1 MAAKHTEQ
9 EAIGFMEESVRRD
22 EGCTL
27 DNRELYA
34 MYTEWFARQHQML
47 TAQEFKRIF
56 QKHNNISIGEEG
68 WSGFRFAYF
77 HEFGEGRTTSDPQ
90 HKHRSAQDR
99 IAEFLEERVSA
110 REGYLLRKNAVAEEF
125 KAWHSGVYGRRAPA
139 AHDLFKQITKKY
151 GEFNKKE
158 GGWRNVQLSYG
169 DDTPQMEMKQT

>member
-1 MAAKHTEQ
+1 MATKHTEQ
-9 EAIGFMEESVRRD
+9 EAISFMEESVRRD

-47 TAQEFKRIF
+47 NAQAFKRIF
-56 QKHNNISIGEEG
+56 QKHNKTSLGEEG

-90 HKHRSAQDR
+90 NKHRSAQDR

-125 KAWHSGVYGRRAPA
+125 KAWHTSLYSGRTPA
-139 AHDLFKQITKKY
+139 ASDLFKQITKKY
-151 GEFNKKE
+151 GEFNKANS
-158 GGWRNVQLSYG
+158 GWCNVALSYSE
-169 DDTPQMEMKQT
+169 TAQMEMERM